1 MSLPNYM
8 FLGASKSAT
17 TTFYDILKKH
27 KDIFAPRFK
36 EPHFFNIDENFS
48 KGIDWYEKTYFNDV
62 QNEKV
67 VIDFTPTYLYSD
79 SCSERIYKFLGSK
92 MKFIVVLRD
101 PVNRAYSHY
110 NHSVRDGHENYDFN
124 KALDVESQRLK
135 EFKAKNDFL
144 SELRCSYIS
153 QGLYYNM
160 LKSYLRFYDLDNFLI
175 INFDT
180 EVTKNMDRTINKL
193 SNFLDVD
200 LSNLNIDVHSN
211 KSGRFKYKSL
221 QYLMLNNNYLRRIF
235 KILVPQISRQL
246 IRNKIKNFNKE
257 EFNYGLLS
265 NDQRKVIFEKYFN
278 NDIKKL
284 EGLIGKKMNWN
295 KQ

>member
-67 VIDFTPTYLYSD
+67 IIDFTPTYLYSNL
-79 SCSERIYKFLGSK
+79 CAERIYKSLGSK
-92 MKFIVVLRD
+92 MKFIIVLRD

-110 NHSVRDGHENYDFN
+110 NHSVRDGHENHDFK
-124 KALDVESQRLK
+124 KALGLEFQRIQ
-135 EFKAKNDFL
+135 EFKDKDDFL

-153 QGLYYNM
+153 QGLYCNM
-160 LKSYLRFYDLDNFLI
+160 LKSYLRFYDLENFLI
-175 INFDT
+175 INFDK
-180 EVTKNMDRTINKL
+180 EVVSNMGQTINKL
-193 SNFLDVD
+193 SNFLNVD
-200 LSNLNIDVHSN
+200 LSNLNIKVHSN
-211 KSGRFKYKSL
+211 KSGKFKYKLL
-221 QYLMLNNNYLRRIF
+221 QDLMLNDNFLRKFF
-235 KILVPQISRQL
+235 KIFVPQISRQL

-257 EFNYGLLS
+257 EFNHGLLS
-265 NDQRKVIFEKYFN
+265 DDQRKVIFEKYFN
-278 NDIKKL
+278 DDIKKL
-284 EGLIGKKMNWN
+284 EILIGEKMNWN